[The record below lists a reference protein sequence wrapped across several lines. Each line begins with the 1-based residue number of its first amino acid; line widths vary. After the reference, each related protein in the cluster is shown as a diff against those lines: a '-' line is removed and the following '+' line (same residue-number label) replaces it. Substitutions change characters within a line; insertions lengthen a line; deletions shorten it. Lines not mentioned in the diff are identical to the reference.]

1 MNLIDQLGGY
11 EKAKE
16 YLAGLQRRPMHEQ
29 TEDTIS
35 YLPDALLKYRRQHN
49 IFEAGDKVVLSS
61 ADTEDLLLEI
71 VNQMYTPNMH
81 RVRIIAT
88 GRYGPVFKDD
98 IRHATDAEISAGKRL

>member
-1 MNLIDQLGGY
+1 MNEIEQLGGQ

-16 YLAGLQRRPMHEQ
+16 YLVWLQRTLMHEQ

-35 YLPDALLKYRRQHN
+35 YLPDDLLEYRRHHN
-49 IFEAGDKVVLSS
+49 IYEVGDKVVLSS

-98 IRHATDAEISAGKRL
+98 IRHATDEEIAAGKRL